1 MMVEWKEIPGY
12 EGRYWASSD
21 GQIKNKHGRCLVQT
35 PFKGKPYLRV
45 GLYDVE
51 GILKT
56 HAVHALICTTFHG
69 PKPSPVHQVR
79 HRDNVP
85 TNNAADNVLWGT
97 PKENQDDRR
106 TAGTAPIG
114 SNNGR
119 SLLTEAQV
127 KSIKQSLKAGVTMTS
142 LAKTYRVDLRV
153 ISKINSGVTWKHI
166 EV

>member
-21 GQIKNKHGRCLVQT
+21 GQIKNKHGRCLAQT

-56 HAVHALICTTFHG
+56 HAVHALICTAFHG
-69 PKPSPVHQVR
+69 PKPSPIHQVR

-97 PKENQDDRR
+97 PKENQADRV
-106 TAGTAPIG
+106 ANGTAPRG
-114 SNNGR
+114 ERNGR
-119 SLLTEAQV
+119 SALTVEQV
-127 KSIKQSLKAGVTMTS
+127 KSIKQSLKAGVTITS
-142 LAKTYRVDLRV
+142 LAKTYGVCKTT
-153 ISKINSGVTWKHI
+153 ISRIKSGIRWA

>member
-12 EGRYWASSD
+12 EDRYWASSD

-56 HAVHALICTTFHG
+56 HAVHVLICTTFHG

-85 TNNAADNVLWGT
+85 TNNAANNVLWGT

-114 SNNGR
+114 SGNGR
-119 SLLTEAQV
+119 SVLTEAQV
-127 KSIKQSLKAGVTMTS
+127 KSIKQSLKAGVTITS
-142 LAKTYRVDLRV
+142 LAKTYGVGLSM
-153 ISKINSGVTWKHI
+153 ISKIKTGATWKHI